1 MLVETLVFF
10 LAVAFVPPLLFVAW
24 VRHTETHHREPVGA
38 LMRVFFLGAVLAVA
52 VALALE
58 VYADARWRDVIEGS
72 ASFVPYAV
80 FTAVVVAPV
89 AEEFSKVLAVLGAK
103 DRHAEPEDGL
113 VYGAAAGLG
122 FAATE
127 NLVYEGVA
135 LATGGVAGYVGTV
148 LVRTVASTLLHA
160 SASAW
165 AGYGLLKWQ
174 SGHGSFLGALGWLAL
189 AMLLH
194 GLFNLLAS
202 LQLLVALLGAIVL
215 SLTVFRGVRGR
226 IRRHDRAG
234 QLQ

>member
-24 VRHTETHHREPVGA
+24 VRHVEMHHREPVGA

-58 VYADARWRDVIEGS
+58 VYADARWRDVYEGS
-72 ASFVPYAV
+72 ASLVPYAV

-89 AEEFSKVLAVLGAK
+89 AEEFSKLLAVLGAR
-103 DRHAEPEDGL
+103 DRHPEPEDGL

-165 AGYGLLKWQ
+165 AGYGLLRWR
-174 SGHGSFLGALGWLAL
+174 SGQASFLVVPLYLGL

-194 GLFNLLAS
+194 GAFNLLAS
-202 LQLLVALLGAIVL
+202 IQALAALGGAIVL
-215 SLTVFRGVRGR
+215 SLLAFRQIRRRV
-226 IRRHDRAG
+226 RRHDVA
-234 QLQ
+234 LP